1 MSGEF
6 AALGEALLVCGVR
19 IGGIAGSLVA
29 EIDALGVVSVF
40 VYCGLWMCEFV
51 GGVARIGFVR
61 WTRRRVRRPSVVE
74 GGVASSEK
82 GATSPALG

>member
-6 AALGEALLVCGVR
+6 AALGEALLICGVKM
-19 IGGIAGSLVA
+19 GGIAGSLVA
-29 EIDALGVVSVF
+29 EIDLLGIVSVF

-61 WTRRRVRRPSVVE
+61 WTGRRVRRRSVVE
-74 GGVASSEK
+74 NGVA
-82 GATSPALG
+82 